1 MTQHLLDHL
10 KSDHDHAVKRLS
22 KLLTIP
28 SVSTDPAF
36 EKDVHAAASWVATF
50 CEELGMSVEVMQPEG
65 AGGKKGH
72 PVVVA
77 KTMPK
82 MVADDA
88 KNRVL
93 FYGHYDVQPP
103 DPVGGWTT
111 PPFEPTIRDAP
122 GSSGSPGGSGG
133 QGKALYARGTS
144 DDKGQVM
151 CFLEALRAY
160 HDTDTKLPCHV
171 TVLIEGEE
179 ECGSV
184 SLPAFLENHADLL
197 AADDRTVC
205 VVSDTTMWDKPGS
218 EKGYVPAITYALRGL
233 VYFDLKLHGPDRDLH
248 SGVYGGTLANPA
260 TQLMRVLGKLLDDN
274 NHITIPGFY
283 DDVQPTS
290 PEEHEAWKKL
300 DFNEHHFTGDVG
312 SHPFGERDF
321 STLERRWTRPACDIN
336 GLYGG
341 YMDEGAKTVIPTFAG
356 AKVSFR
362 IPANMNPKKVAQ
374 QFTDWLHQHD
384 TGGCRWEITH
394 HGEADPVATPTD
406 SPWVVAA
413 SKAIQ
418 QTAGQPPA
426 LVRSGATIPVIA
438 DFKNQL
444 GIDTL
449 LIGFGLNSDNIHS
462 PDEHLGLD
470 RFLLGCQTHAA
481 LLQEIAKA

>member
-10 KSDHDHAVKRLS
+10 ASDHDHAVKRLS
-22 KLLTIP
+22 KLLAIP
-28 SVSTDPAF
+28 SISTDPAYD
-36 EKDVHAAASWVATF
+36 KHVHAAASWVAAY
-50 CEELGMSVEVMQPEG
+50 CEELGMNVETLQPTSPE
-65 AGGKKGH
+65 GKKGH
-72 PVVVA
+72 PIVVA
-77 KTMPK
+77 RSTPK

-103 DPVGGWTT
+103 DPLDGWTT
-111 PPFEPTIRDAP
+111 PPFEPTVRDN
-122 GSSGSPGGSGG
+122 
-133 QGKALYARGTS
+133 KLFARGTS

-151 CFLEALRAY
+151 TFLEALRAF

-184 SLPAFLENHADLL
+184 SLPAFLQDHADLL
-197 AADDRTVC
+197 EADDHTVC
-205 VVSDTTMWDKPGS
+205 VVSDTSMWETKDPARP
-218 EKGYVPAITYALRGL
+218 EGYLPAITYALRGL

-260 TQLMRVLGKLLDDN
+260 TQLVGVLGKLTNDD

-283 DDVQPTS
+283 DDVLPVTG
-290 PEEHEAWKKL
+290 EEHDAWKKL
-300 DFNEHHFTGDVG
+300 NFNEHNFTGDVG

-321 STLERRWTRPACDIN
+321 STLERRWTRPAVDIN

-341 YMDEGAKTVIPTFAG
+341 YMGEGAKTVIPTFAG

-362 IPANMNPKKVAQ
+362 IPANMDPRKVAQ

-384 TGGCRWEITH
+384 TGGCRWEITN

-413 SKAIQ
+413 SAAIR
-418 QTAGQPPA
+418 QTAGVAPA

-438 DFKNQL
+438 DFKNRL

-481 LLQEIAKA
+481 LLDHLGRA